1 MKCVC
6 REESENS
13 KQSKTSSVHD
23 ENFVIPY
30 ESLAV
35 GSDGND
41 LVWSILM
48 IVVFTHRQYC
58 FGLYNP
64 IHFA

>member
-1 MKCVC
+1 M
-6 REESENS
+6 
-13 KQSKTSSVHD
+13 HD

-41 LVWSILM
+41 LVWSVLM
-48 IVVFTHRQYC
+48 IVVFNHRQYC
-58 FGLYNP
+58 FGLYNL